1 MINLFITDDHAIVV
15 HGIKQAL
22 RVHSDIRIVGGAGT
36 AARTM
41 ELLAEH
47 SIDVLLLDVQLPDQD
62 GVALCKILVRAYPK
76 LKIIGLTTFSQVSF
90 ITEMLR
96 NGAVGYLFKNTTEEE
111 LVKAIRT
118 VYAGEQYLSS
128 EVQQRLIAKATRQ
141 KKSDKSFIPRLT
153 RREKEVLD
161 LIMEE
166 YTNQEIAKTLF
177 ITVSTVETHRM
188 NLCTK
193 LNARNTAGLVKNAI
207 KFGLV

>member
-90 ITEMLR
+90 ITAMLR

-141 KKSDKSFIPRLT
+141 KKSDKSFIPKLT